1 MESARK
7 PPINEFERLL
17 TDDNVRSM
25 QIIQAALGSGVL
37 LFVVIVI
44 AMYFNYATDAATGSV
59 DFVWIL
65 TLIHFVLSAVMIVLS
80 FWMYKRRLTAEA
92 VSPGS
97 GSSSISADSCLE
109 ALRTAIIIRLGLLEG
124 AAFYGLVVCI
134 VAVMNGVMQENAIF
148 WINLFSAFVMLFF
161 VIWLFPSRERL
172 IEFYKNDFQF

>member
-1 MESARK
+1 MESAKK
-7 PPINEFERLL
+7 PPIGEFEELL

-37 LFVVIVI
+37 IFVVIVI
-44 AMYFNYATDAATGSV
+44 AMYFSYATDEATGSA
-59 DFVWIL
+59 DFVWML
-65 TLIHFVLSAVMIVLS
+65 TLIHFVAAAIMFVLS
-80 FWMYKRRLTAEA
+80 SWMYKRRLTEQA
-92 VSPGS
+92 VRRAS
-97 GSSSISADSCLE
+97 GEDTINAGSCLE
-109 ALRTAIIIRLGLLEG
+109 ALRSAIIIRLGLLEG

-134 VAVMNGVMQENAIF
+134 VAVMNGVMNENAIF